1 MATKAVIPVEEY
13 LRTSFEGPDREFVDG
28 EVVERNAGENP
39 HSAAQA
45 RLIELFYELRRKYP
59 LYSLPELR
67 LKLSARRYRIPD
79 LAVFAGEQPAE
90 DVPSSPPL
98 IVVEIV
104 SRDDRYTDV
113 IKKLEEYHGWGVA
126 HVWLV
131 DPWMRKLYVYT
142 GAGLSEVAAF
152 EIPEHNA
159 RIRMDDVF

>member
-13 LRTSFEGPDREFVDG
+13 LRTSFEGPDREFVNG
-28 EVVERNAGENP
+28 EVVERNVGEKP
-39 HSAAQA
+39 HSAVQA

-67 LKLSARRYRIPD
+67 LKLSPRRYRVPD

-98 IVVEIV
+98 IVVEVV
-104 SRDDRYTDV
+104 SRDDRYTEV
-113 IKKLEEYHGWGVA
+113 IRKLAEYHEWGVP

-131 DPWMRKLYVYT
+131 DPWMRKLYVYM
-142 GAGLSEVAAF
+142 GSALSEVAAF
-152 EIPEHNA
+152 EIPEYNA
-159 RIRMDDVF
+159 RIRGEDVF